1 MFADSFRRRMVP
13 MYIAKFL
20 RNIVFWYSVEKLFMG
35 SIGFNNE
42 AIALMVALYSATSIL
57 MEIPSGILA
66 DRWSRKGVLALAATS
81 LLVSSVVGGFS
92 NGIAI
97 YLISAIFWGFFD
109 ALGSGTDDSIIYDT
123 LVEERGNADDFEKE
137 YGLYNAVSGV
147 ALVIA
152 GIAGGIVGQN
162 IGLRETYFL
171 TIIPV
176 LISIPV
182 VLLFREPTFHK
193 EGAQAKL
200 LAHIKDTFTSIF
212 RNPSLIWILITL
224 FAIALANG
232 LPGEM
237 HQLWFIALGAP
248 IFVVGFASAIINS
261 TWGFGGIVGRFLT
274 SKRVVMLSILTIL
287 ACSITLVVSR
297 NVPVVITALFVLM
310 IGANA
315 IVIAMTAQLHR
326 KLPSRVRSGASSAA
340 NTLGRLINIPL
351 ILFFGWV
358 AQQYSIFAASW
369 IIVALIVIGLI
380 SELGARHARTAI
392 S

>member
-1 MFADSFRRRMVP
+1 
-13 MYIAKFL
+13 MYVAKFL

-81 LLVSSVVGGFS
+81 LLISSVVGGLS
-92 NGIAI
+92 NDMTV

-123 LVEERGNADDFEKE
+123 LVEERGNANDFEKE

-152 GIAGGIVGQN
+152 GITGGIVGQN

-171 TIIPV
+171 TIIPL
-176 LISIPV
+176 LISIPI
-182 VLLFREPTFHK
+182 VLSFREPMFHK
-193 EGAQAKL
+193 QGAQAKL
-200 LAHIKDTFTSIF
+200 LAHIKDTFASVF

-224 FAIALANG
+224 FAIGLANG

-274 SKRVVMLSILTIL
+274 TKRAIIVAILLILTC
-287 ACSITLVVSR
+287 AITLVVSR

-315 IVIAMTAQLHR
+315 VFIAMTAQLHR

-358 AQQYSIFAASW
+358 AQQYSIFTASW
-369 IIVALIVIGLI
+369 IIVALIMIGLI
-380 SELGARHARTAI
+380 SELGARHARAAV

>member
-1 MFADSFRRRMVP
+1 
-13 MYIAKFL
+13 MYVAKFL

-81 LLVSSVVGGFS
+81 LLISSVVGGLS
-92 NGIAI
+92 NDMTV

-123 LVEERGNADDFEKE
+123 LVEERGNANDFEKE

-152 GIAGGIVGQN
+152 GITGGIVGQN

-171 TIIPV
+171 TIIPL
-176 LISIPV
+176 LISIPI
-182 VLLFREPTFHK
+182 VLSFREPMFHK
-193 EGAQAKL
+193 QGAQAKL
-200 LAHIKDTFTSIF
+200 LAHIKDTFASVF
-212 RNPSLIWILITL
+212 RNPSLIWMLITL
-224 FAIALANG
+224 FAIGLANG

-274 SKRVVMLSILTIL
+274 TKRAIIVAILLILTC
-287 ACSITLVVSR
+287 AITLVVSR

-315 IVIAMTAQLHR
+315 VFIAMTAQLHR

-358 AQQYSIFAASW
+358 AQQYSIFIASW
-369 IIVALIVIGLI
+369 IIVALIMIGLI
-380 SELGARHARTAI
+380 SELGARHARAAV